1 MEIEEVIEKAINDF
15 QTKWQGYEEM
25 NEGIKK
31 YANEIRQSQTKE
43 IEELKETIKNQDMTI
58 NFLTSKW

>member
-1 MEIEEVIEKAINDF
+1 M
-15 QTKWQGYEEM
+15 EEM

-58 NFLTSKW
+58 NFLASKW